1 MIYFFAFIFLVILSP
16 NKDKSHAEKC
26 IETGL
31 QMLEILDERNKNSG
45 NKWDMRVGIHS
56 GSVIAGLV
64 GKSRFTYDLWG
75 NTVNIANRM
84 ESSSDPGRIN
94 VSGITFDLVKDLY
107 DFDYR
112 GKLNIKGRG
121 EIDMYFVNKR
131 LDN

>member
-1 MIYFFAFIFLVILSP
+1 MVAAGVP
-16 NKDKSHAEKC
+16 NDDTSHEEKC

-121 EIDMYFVNKR
+121 EIDMYFVNKS
-131 LDN
+131 LNK